1 MISISHPT
9 GNEFVKKSLQ
19 GLYSSGILHSYFTS
33 IAVFERNIFHKL
45 SKIQGLDAFEKR
57 RINEEFKSFTFTN
70 PSNELARQLCLS
82 LRIESLIKHETG
94 LFSVDSIY
102 SKHDKWFSKSI
113 LKNQSSIQGIL
124 AYEDASLNSFR
135 TAQKLDIKC
144 FYDLSIGHYKSLN
157 QILEIE
163 KNNYP
168 EWEKSMVGLKNSTQ
182 KFERKNEEI
191 ELANEIIVASSY
203 TAETLFDHTNKK
215 SIKTIPYGFPD
226 TISVNQI
233 RKRGK
238 SKKFKLLFVGSL
250 TQRKGLATVF
260 KIIENLKHDVEL
272 SLIGRKTT
280 NEIPVLNENL
290 KKFRW
295 IESMPHS
302 EILKEMRSH
311 DLLIFPSVF
320 EGFGMVLSE
329 AMSQGLPVLT
339 TNRTMA
345 KDFIKH
351 NFNGLVIE
359 PNDIESALTNI
370 ENCIRDEE
378 FRYSLALNA
387 LNTAQ
392 SRPWA
397 NYSFEIAEFI
407 KEQIGGIK

>member
-1 MISISHPT
+1 LISDV
-9 GNEFVKKSLQ
+9 EKKSL
-19 GLYSSGILHSYFTS
+19 
-33 IAVFERNIFHKL
+33 KP
-45 SKIQGLDAFEKR
+45 FEKR
-57 RINEEFKSFTFTN
+57 RISEEFKPFTFTN

-82 LRIESLIKHETG
+82 LKIESLIKHETG
-94 LFSVDSIY
+94 VFSVDSIY
-102 SKHDKWFSKSI
+102 SKHDNWFSKSI
-113 LKNQSSIQGIL
+113 LKNQSSIRGIL
-124 AYEDASLNSFR
+124 TYEDASLNSFR
-135 TAQKLDIKC
+135 IAKKLGIKC

-163 KNNYP
+163 KNKYP
-168 EWEKSMVGLKNSTQ
+168 DWEKSLVGLKNSPQ

-191 ELANEIIVASSY
+191 NLADEIIVASSF
-203 TAETLFDHTNKK
+203 TAETLFENTNNK
-215 SIKTIPYGFPD
+215 SIKTISYGFPD
-226 TISVNQI
+226 TISINQI
-233 RKRGK
+233 RKRDK
-238 SKKFKLLFVGSL
+238 NKKFKLLFVGSL

-260 KIIENLKHDVEL
+260 KIIENLNIDVEL

-302 EILKEMRSH
+302 EILKEMRAH

-359 PNDIESALTNI
+359 PNDIESALVNI
-370 ENCIRDEE
+370 EKCITDEE
-378 FRYSLALNA
+378 FRYTLALNG
-387 LNTAQ
+387 LITAQ

-397 NYSFEIAEFI
+397 NYGFEIAEFI
-407 KEQIGGIK
+407 KEKISGIK